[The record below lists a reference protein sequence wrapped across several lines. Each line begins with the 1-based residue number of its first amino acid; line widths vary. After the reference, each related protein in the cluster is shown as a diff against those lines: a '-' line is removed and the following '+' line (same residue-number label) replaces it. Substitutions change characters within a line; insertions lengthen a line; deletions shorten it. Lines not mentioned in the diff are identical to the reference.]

1 MKMMVVLPL
10 TIDACMAVGVTGEV
24 CILVATSGS
33 SRVHPAIITPA
44 MINARRMIMQFFI
57 MVSVWGEDY
66 IIVYLF
72 TAGIL
77 NNIPSL
83 P

>member
-1 MKMMVVLPL
+1 
-10 TIDACMAVGVTGEV
+10 MAVGVTREV
-24 CILVATSGS
+24 GILFATSGGS

-44 MINARRMIMQFFI
+44 IISARRIAMLNFI
-57 MVSVWGEDY
+57 IVSVWGEDY

-77 NNIPSL
+77 KDTPL
-83 P
+83 DPERL